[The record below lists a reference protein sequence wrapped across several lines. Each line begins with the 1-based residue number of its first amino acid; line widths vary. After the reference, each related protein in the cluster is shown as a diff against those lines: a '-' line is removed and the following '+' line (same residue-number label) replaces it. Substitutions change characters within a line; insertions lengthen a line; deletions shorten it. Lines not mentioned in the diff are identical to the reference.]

1 MFRFRFTSGRRSVPP
16 NPASTFEIIDL
27 RLPVLFI
34 LVTVTLDAMG
44 IGLIMPIMPDLILE
58 VQGGTVSS
66 AALWGGVL
74 TTAFAAMQFVFGPVM
89 GNLSDRFGR
98 RPVLLIS
105 LVVMSADYLVMA
117 LAGSMWLLLIGRIVG
132 GITAAT
138 HATANAYIAD
148 ISKPADKAANFGLL
162 GAGFG
167 IGFVLGPLIGGLLG
181 EYGTRAPFYAAAI
194 LAALNFVFGYFVL
207 SETVTDQIRRPF
219 KWAKAN
225 PFGAFKQ
232 MSKFPGVRQLLI
244 VFFIYSVA
252 LNVYPTIWPYFT
264 QERFGWSPQMIG
276 LSLALYGIMMAIVQG
291 GLIRLI
297 LSWLGEWRT
306 IVFGLAFEVSAFG
319 AMAVVTSGTIA
330 LILTPLAALGAATIP
345 ALTGVMSQMVGDDEQ
360 GALQGVMTSAG
371 ALSLIVSPMLMT
383 SVFAEFTREGA
394 LIYLPGAPFVVSLGL
409 MLIALVVFL
418 RSGTIKA

>member
-1 MFRFRFTSGRRSVPP
+1 
-16 NPASTFEIIDL
+16 L
-27 RLPVLFI
+27 RLPILFI

-44 IGLIMPIMPDLILE
+44 IGLIMPIMPELILE
-58 VQGGTVSS
+58 VQGGTLAS

-74 TTAFAAMQFVFGPVM
+74 TTAFAFMQFVFGPIM

-105 LVVMSADYLVMA
+105 LVVMAADYLVMA
-117 LAGSMWLLLIGRIVG
+117 VAGTIWLLLIGRVVG

-138 HATANAYIAD
+138 QSTANAYMAD

-167 IGFVLGPLIGGLLG
+167 IGFVLGPLIGGMLG
-181 EYGTRAPFYAAAI
+181 EYDTRAPFYAAAV
-194 LAALNFVFGYFVL
+194 LAALNFAFGYFVL
-207 SETVTDQIRRPF
+207 TETVTDKIQRPF
-219 KWAKAN
+219 KWRNAN

-232 MSKFPGVRQLLI
+232 MSRLPGIRRLLI
-244 VFFIYSVA
+244 VFFMYSVA
-252 LNVYPTIWPYFT
+252 FHVYPSVWSYFT

-276 LSLALYGIMMAIVQG
+276 LSLALFGILMAIVQG

-297 LSWLGEWRT
+297 LSRLGEWRT
-306 IVFGLAFEVSAFG
+306 IVWGLGFDIVAFG
-319 AMAVVTSGTIA
+319 AMAVVTSGTVA

-345 ALTGVMSQMVGDDEQ
+345 ALTGIMSQLVADDEQ

-371 ALSLIVSPMLMT
+371 ALAMIVSPMLMT

-394 LIYLPGAPFVVSLGL
+394 LIYLPGAPFVVSMVL

-418 RSGTIKA
+418 RSKPVEI

>member
-1 MFRFRFTSGRRSVPP
+1 M
-16 NPASTFEIIDL
+16 
-27 RLPVLFI
+27 RLPILFI

-44 IGLIMPIMPDLILE
+44 IGLIMPIMPELILE
-58 VQGGTVSS
+58 VQGGTLAS

-74 TTAFAAMQFVFGPVM
+74 TTAFAFMQFVFGPIM

-105 LVVMSADYLVMA
+105 LVVMAADYLVMA
-117 LAGSMWLLLIGRIVG
+117 VAGTIWLLLIGRVVG

-138 HATANAYIAD
+138 QSTANAYMAD

-167 IGFVLGPLIGGLLG
+167 IGFVLGPLIGGMLG
-181 EYGTRAPFYAAAI
+181 EYDTRAPFYAAAV
-194 LAALNFVFGYFVL
+194 LAALNFAFGYFVL
-207 SETVTDQIRRPF
+207 TETVTDKIQRPF
-219 KWAKAN
+219 KWRNAN

-232 MSKFPGVRQLLI
+232 MSRLPGIRRLLI
-244 VFFIYSVA
+244 VFFMYSVA
-252 LNVYPTIWPYFT
+252 FHVYPSVWSYFT

-276 LSLALYGIMMAIVQG
+276 LSLALFGILMAIVQG

-297 LSWLGEWRT
+297 LSRLGEWRT
-306 IVFGLAFEVSAFG
+306 IVWGLGFDIVAFG
-319 AMAVVTSGTIA
+319 AMAVVTSGTVA

-345 ALTGVMSQMVGDDEQ
+345 ALTGIMSQLVADDEQ

-371 ALSLIVSPMLMT
+371 ALAMIVSPMLMT

-394 LIYLPGAPFVVSLGL
+394 LIYLPGAPFVVSMVL

-418 RSGTIKA
+418 RSKPVEI